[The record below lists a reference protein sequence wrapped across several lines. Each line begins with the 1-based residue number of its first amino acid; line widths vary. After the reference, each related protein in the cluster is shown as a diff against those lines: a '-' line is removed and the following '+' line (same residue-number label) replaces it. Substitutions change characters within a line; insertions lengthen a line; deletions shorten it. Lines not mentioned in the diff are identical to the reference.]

1 MVELR
6 KENNG
11 LFTDFY
17 TGKNGD
23 KTVNCILD
31 NNCVRYIVFEKGKI
45 KSRREFDNSQKK
57 LCFINA
63 TKALNR

>member
-17 TGKNGD
+17 TGTNGN

-31 NNCVRYIVFEKGKI
+31 DNCVRYIVFEKGKI
-45 KSRREFDNSQKK
+45 KSKREFDNSQKK